1 MDIRTTGKQLAAN
14 LTTTVALLSLGTAGI
29 ASLMVWGTTSSSS
42 SSATSSSSSSTSTS
56 TGDSGQST
64 STGDSGQVPLV
75 GPNTSIPNQ
84 ATTSGS

>member
-56 TGDSGQST
+56 TGDSGQ
-64 STGDSGQVPLV
+64 VPLV

>member
-29 ASLMVWGTTSSSS
+29 ASLMVWGTTSTSS
-42 SSATSSSSSSTSTS
+42 SSATSSTST
-56 TGDSGQST
+56 ST

>member
-29 ASLMVWGTTSSSS
+29 ASLMVWGTTSTSS
-42 SSATSSSSSSTSTS
+42 SSATSSTSTSTS